1 MNVKIK
7 NLPSV
12 LSLYFCAVKNQTVS
26 NTGISADSTDSAP
39 SCLLR
44 YRSQTQHF
52 SLPERFTF
60 PFYYEPHPLS
70 ELAAAE
76 LKELLTAEMKIGKMF
91 GVLVVQDQQGEL
103 GYLTAFS
110 GRSNN
115 EYPAHPFVPQVY
127 DAPENDAWYRAEEA
141 KVNALN
147 HTIRLLESDPELLSL
162 KTQLKDVIIGGEAE
176 KKRLKQRQKEQKQVR
191 DVERKTALSQ
201 GKTSEELAQIE
212 EQLKKNSMQENLVL
226 RDFSRD
232 LNGLIQTIETQIQEK
247 ELKIQSLKDERKA
260 LSRFLQRYIF
270 DNFCFL
276 NARGDKKSIWD
287 VFELSDDLKPPSGAG
302 ECAAPKLLQYAYQ
315 NKLKPI
321 ALAEFWWGPSHSSEI
336 RKHGIYYPA
345 CRGKC
350 EPILSHMLD
359 GLEIDP
365 NPLDQYLSDG
375 KEPVVIY
382 EDEFLAVINK
392 PHDFLSVP
400 GKTSSDSVYE
410 RMQKRFPDASGPL
423 IVHRLDMST
432 SGLMLI
438 AKTKAAHHQLQRQ
451 FLKKTVQKRY
461 VALIEGIP
469 ADEEGMIR
477 LPLRVDLDDRPRQ
490 LVCFEHGKPA
500 VTRWKIVGQTG
511 ALTRIHFW
519 PITGRTHQ
527 LRVHAAHPDG
537 LNAPIAGDDLYGNRN
552 ERLYLHAESIRFIHP
567 GTGEYVSFEVKAE
580 F

>member
-7 NLPSV
+7 NLLSV
-12 LSLYFCAVKNQTVS
+12 LSLYFCVVKNRTVS
-26 NTGISADSTDSAP
+26 KAGNSADSRDAGH

-44 YRSQTQHF
+44 FQSDIRGF

-70 ELAAAE
+70 ELAASE
-76 LKELLTAEMKIGKMF
+76 LKEVLTADMKIGKMF
-91 GVLVVQDQQGEL
+91 GVLVVLDEQSEL

-115 EYPAHPFVPQVY
+115 EYPHHPFVPQVY
-127 DAPENDAWYRAEEA
+127 DAPENDTWYRGEEA
-141 KVNALN
+141 KVNAMN
-147 HTIRLLESDPELLSL
+147 QRIQSLEADPEMFSL
-162 KTQLKDVIIGGEAE
+162 KAQLERLISEGETE
-176 KKRLKQRQKEQKQVR
+176 KKRLKLWQKEQKQLR
-191 DVERKTALSQ
+191 AIARKNASAE
-201 GKTSEELAQIE
+201 GKTDEELALFE

-232 LNGLIQTIETQIQEK
+232 LTYRLQQMEMLIGEK
-247 ELKIQSLKDERKA
+247 EAQIFALKEERKT

-270 DNFCFL
+270 DHFCFR
-276 NARGDKKSIWD
+276 NANGDSKSIWD

-302 ECAAPKLLQYAYQ
+302 ECAAPKLLQYAYL
-315 NKLKPI
+315 NNLKPL

-350 EPILSHMLD
+350 EPILSHMLK
-359 GLEIDP
+359 GLDVDP
-365 NPLDQYLSDG
+365 NPLENYLAEG

-382 EDEFLAVINK
+382 EDDFLAVINK

-410 RMQKRFPDASGPL
+410 RMQKRFPEATGPL

-461 VALIEGIP
+461 VALIEGNP
-469 ADEEGMIR
+469 LAEEGMIR

-500 VTRWKIVGQTG
+500 VTRWKVVGQTG
-511 ALTRIHFW
+511 IFTRIHFW

-552 ERLYLHAESIRFIHP
+552 ERLFLHAESIRFIHP
-567 GTGEYVSFEVKAE
+567 GTGEYVSFEAKAG

>member
-1 MNVKIK
+1 
-7 NLPSV
+7 
-12 LSLYFCAVKNQTVS
+12 
-26 NTGISADSTDSAP
+26 
-39 SCLLR
+39 
-44 YRSQTQHF
+44 
-52 SLPERFTF
+52 
-60 PFYYEPHPLS
+60 
-70 ELAAAE
+70 
-76 LKELLTAEMKIGKMF
+76 MKIGKMF
-91 GVLVVQDQQGEL
+91 GVLVVLDKQGQP
-103 GYLTAFS
+103 GYLTAYS

-115 EYPAHPFVPQVY
+115 EYPNLPFVPQVY
-127 DAPENDAWYRAEEA
+127 DAPGNDTWYQGEEA

-147 HTIRLLESDPELLSL
+147 KVIKALESEQEFIGI
-162 KTQLKDVIIGGEAE
+162 KAQLKLETEAGEAE
-176 KKRLKQRQKEQKQVR
+176 KKRLKNWQKEQKQARDQVR
-191 DVERKTALSQ
+191 QKARSE
-201 GKTSEELAQIE
+201 GKTPEELAFLD
-212 EQLKKNSMQENLVL
+212 EQLKKSSMQENLVL

-232 LNGLIQTIETQIQEK
+232 LKEKIARIEERIQEK
-247 ELKIQSLKDERKA
+247 EAHIQQLKNERKA

-276 NARGDKKSIWD
+276 NANGSKKSIRD

-302 ECAAPKLLQYAYQ
+302 ECAAPKLLQYAYL
-315 NKLKPI
+315 KGLKPI

-350 EPILSHMLD
+350 EPILTHMLE
-359 GLEIDP
+359 GLTVDP
-365 NPLDQYLSDG
+365 NPLNTYLTNG
-375 KEPVVIY
+375 KEPQIIY
-382 EDEFLAVINK
+382 EDAWLAVINK

-410 RMQKRFPDASGPL
+410 RMQKRFPEADGPL

-451 FLKKTVQKRY
+451 FLKKTIQKRY
-461 VALIEGIP
+461 VALIEGVT
-469 ADEEGMIR
+469 AEEEGMIK

-500 VTRWKIVGQTG
+500 ITRWQKVGTTG
-511 ALTRIHFW
+511 NYTRVHFW

-567 GTGEYVSFEVKAE
+567 GSGEYVSFEAKAD